1 MSDNENKKVVKNS
14 VYGEMLNK
22 MKTNKN
28 PYQKGPTPKP
38 QKGHSSQGVVRR
50 TGRGR

>member
-22 MKTNKN
+22 IKTNKN
-28 PYQKGPTPKP
+28 PYQKGPNPKP
-38 QKGHSSQGVVRR
+38 QKGHASQGVVRR

>member
-1 MSDNENKKVVKNS
+1 MSDNGNKKVVKNS

-22 MKTNKN
+22 MKTNNN
-28 PYQKGPTPKP
+28 PYQKTGNPKP
-38 QKGHSSQGVVRR
+38 QKGHSSQGMVKR